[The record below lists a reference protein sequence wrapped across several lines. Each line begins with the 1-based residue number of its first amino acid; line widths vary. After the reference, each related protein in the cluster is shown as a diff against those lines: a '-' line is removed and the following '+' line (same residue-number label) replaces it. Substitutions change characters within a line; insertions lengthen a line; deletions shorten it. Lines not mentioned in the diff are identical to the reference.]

1 MDLGTE
7 FTQFATEQ
15 QRRHPDAA
23 GDFTELVG
31 HLLSAAK
38 IINKEVN
45 KAGLAD
51 LSGSTGRANVHGEQ
65 VQKLDE
71 FANTVIMRTTEHTG
85 HLAGLASEE
94 LDEIYPIPGEH
105 PRGDYI
111 LLVDPVDGSS
121 NIDVNVS
128 IGTIFSI
135 YRRTDSGPAKLSEF
149 LRKGSEQVV
158 AGYVIYGP
166 STMLVY
172 TSGQGVHAFT
182 LDPDSGEFL
191 LSHPSIRTPSRGQ
204 VYSVNE
210 GSYAGWHPGVQR
222 YIDHLKQSDL
232 PHPYSARYIG
242 SLVADFHRNLLKG
255 GIFLY
260 PDHAKAPEGKL
271 RLLYEASPLAFIVE
285 QAGGLAS
292 TGGSRVLDVQPTQLH
307 QKTPLIIGSREDV
320 EEAEAFIQGSA

>member
-7 FTQFATEQ
+7 FTRFTIEQ
-15 QRRHPDAA
+15 QRQHPDEA
-23 GDFTELVG
+23 GDVTELVC

-38 IINKEVN
+38 IINTEVN
-45 KAGLAD
+45 RAGLAD

-71 FANTVIMRTTEHTG
+71 FANTLIMRTTEHTG
-85 HLAGLASEE
+85 HLAGMVSEE
-94 LDEIYPIPGEH
+94 LEEIHPILGEH
-105 PRGDYI
+105 PRGDY
-111 LLVDPVDGSS
+111 LLLFDPVDGSS

-172 TSGQGVHAFT
+172 TSGQGAHAFT

-191 LSHPSIRTPSRGQ
+191 LSHHSIRTPARGK

-210 GSYAGWHPGVQR
+210 GNYGGWDSGVQR
-222 YIDHLKQSDL
+222 YIDHLKQPDSA
-232 PHPYSARYIG
+232 HPYSARYIG

-255 GIFLY
+255 GVFLY
-260 PDHAKAPEGKL
+260 PAHASAPEGKL

-292 TGGSRVLDVQPTQLH
+292 TGASRVLDLQPTHLH

-320 EEAEAFIQGSA
+320 EEAEAFIQARA